1 MFVLGVVGLWL
12 LVLICWEGDNLGF
25 AKVHVFTV
33 ICHKQ
38 APFVCTDGLV
48 GLQVAS
54 KSARARCG
62 WVVVVSVEFLRGGEF
77 GIPKSLCLHC
87 QLPPAGPFGG
97 TYGLIGLLVSFIC
110 VRARCGWAVVVSA
123 EFSGGGEF
131 GICKSVGLH
140 CQLPPSAPTWMY
152 TWIGWIAN

>member
-33 ICHKQ
+33 ICHNK
-38 APFVCTDGLV
+38 APFVLTDGLV

-54 KSARARCG
+54 KNACARCG
-62 WVVVVSVEFLRGGEF
+62 WVVVASVELLRGCEF
-77 GIPKSLCLHC
+77 GIPKSLCIHC
-87 QLPPAGPFGG
+87 QLPPAGSFGG
-97 TYGLIGLLVSFIC
+97 THGLIGLLLFLIC

-123 EFSGGGEF
+123 EF
-131 GICKSVGLH
+131 
-140 CQLPPSAPTWMY
+140 
-152 TWIGWIAN
+152 